1 MAQAKLAAQTRQG
14 MGKGVARKLRAAGRV
29 PAIMY
34 GRGEETRSLSI
45 DAHELQLLF
54 GKVHWENTLIELDI
68 EGESVKTL
76 VREVQSHAYKSDILH
91 VDFYQI
97 HADEKLVVEIPIRL
111 VGTPAGIKLG
121 GMLSHGIND
130 LEIRCLPD
138 KIPHHIEVDI
148 SHLGINDAVH
158 VRDLE
163 LPEGVESLMDGD
175 RTVCSVTPPMVSAE
189 GAAEEAA
196 GAEPEVIKKAKADA

>member
-1 MAQAKLAAQTRQG
+1 MADAKLAAQTRQG

-76 VREVQSHAYKSDILH
+76 VREVQSHAYKSDIIH

-97 HADEKLVVEIPIRL
+97 HADEKLIVEIPIRL
-111 VGTPAGIKLG
+111 MGTPAGIKLG
-121 GMLSHGIND
+121 GMLSHAIND

-148 SHLGINDAVH
+148 SHLGINDAIH
-158 VRDLE
+158 VRDLQ
-163 LPEGVESLMDGD
+163 LPEGVESLMDPD
-175 RTVCSVTPPMVSAE
+175 RTVCSVTPPAVSAE
-189 GAAEEAA
+189 GAGDEAA
-196 GAEPEVIKKAKADA
+196 GGEPEVIKKAKADA